1 MEPNREPAPG
11 DDPLCN
17 YEDIAAEIEHVAEMV
32 RKTPELNHHAAERL
46 LKIAQDIRSDIDRL
60 GRAPHCFG
68 SGPRSSSVAAIPASN
83 RPAPQSA
90 QL

>member
-1 MEPNREPAPG
+1 VRAFRALNLAVLGEPTIKGALGDAMEPNREPAPG

-32 RKTPELNHHAAERL
+32 RKTPELNHHASERL

-60 GRAPHCFG
+60 GRAPH
-68 SGPRSSSVAAIPASN
+68 
-83 RPAPQSA
+83 
-90 QL
+90 